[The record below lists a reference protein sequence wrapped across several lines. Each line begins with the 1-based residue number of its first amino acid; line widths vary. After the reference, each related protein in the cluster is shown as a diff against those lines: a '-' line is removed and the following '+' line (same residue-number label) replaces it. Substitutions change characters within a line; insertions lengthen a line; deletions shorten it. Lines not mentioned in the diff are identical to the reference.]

1 MQTIE
6 RAHGVALRTR
16 PLTETS
22 LIVNWLTLESGRI
35 STVAKGARRTKSP
48 FRGKLDLF
56 YEAEFSFQRSQRS
69 ELHTLRE
76 VVLRE
81 TNEALR
87 RELGYLQQAAYCSA
101 LIEQS
106 TERETPLPVVFELMR
121 GFLHALPLTP
131 PQPQTV
137 FAFEL
142 KLLEELGLQ
151 PDLEE
156 SKLTPGA
163 RLIAK
168 ALGEKEWAS
177 IGRLKLS
184 EAQVAELRQFLHGFL
199 IFHLGRIPSGRNK
212 ALIIG
217 S

>member
-1 MQTIE
+1 MHTIE
-6 RAHGVALRTR
+6 RAHGLVLRTR

-22 LIVNWLTLESGRI
+22 LVVNWLTQEYGRI
-35 STVAKGARRTKSP
+35 STVAKGARRSKSP

-76 VVLRE
+76 AVLQD

-101 LIEQS
+101 LIEQF
-106 TERETPLPVVFELMR
+106 TERETPLRVVFELMR
-121 GFLHALPLTP
+121 GFLRALPLRS
-131 PQPQTV
+131 PQPQTI

-142 KLLEELGLQ
+142 KLLEDLGLQ
-151 PDLEE
+151 PDLEA
-156 SKLTPGA
+156 SRLAPGS

-168 ALGEKEWAS
+168 ALGERDWAS
-177 IGRLKLS
+177 TARLKLS
-184 EAQVAELRQFLHGFL
+184 EAQVTELRQFLHGFL
-199 IFHLGRIPSGRNK
+199 IFHLGKIPSGRNK
-212 ALIIG
+212 ALTPL
-217 S
+217 